1 MVVFD
6 QGWSLVTVQ
15 CLTPLVRTP
24 AGHAYAAAISACAA
38 GGCWERAVALFDE
51 MLEGGVRPDVVSC
64 TALVA
69 ALGAD
74 GQWQRAERVVAWM
87 LQVSRAGLFV
97 VLSSMGRMVMLQ
109 GCHG

>member
-1 MVVFD
+1 M
-6 QGWSLVTVQ
+6 
-15 CLTPLVRTP
+15 RR

-38 GGCWERAVALFDE
+38 GGRWERAVALFDE

-74 GQWQRAERVVAWM
+74 GQWQSAERVVAWM
-87 LQVSRAGLFV
+87 LQARL
-97 VLSSMGRMVMLQ
+97 
-109 GCHG
+109 

>member
-1 MVVFD
+1 M
-6 QGWSLVTVQ
+6 
-15 CLTPLVRTP
+15 
-24 AGHAYAAAISACAA
+24 
-38 GGCWERAVALFDE
+38 ALFDE

-87 LQVSRAGLFV
+87 LQVSCCRAFRGSPSEV
-97 VLSSMGRMVMLQ
+97 ARAKVISRGGQGR
-109 GCHG
+109 

>member
-1 MVVFD
+1 
-6 QGWSLVTVQ
+6 
-15 CLTPLVRTP
+15 
-24 AGHAYAAAISACAA
+24 
-38 GGCWERAVALFDE
+38 

-87 LQVSRAGLFV
+87 LQVRVCIVLRFAGL
-97 VLSSMGRMVMLQ
+97 RLQ
-109 GCHG
+109 ILCMCLRLAAC

>member
-1 MVVFD
+1 
-6 QGWSLVTVQ
+6 
-15 CLTPLVRTP
+15 
-24 AGHAYAAAISACAA
+24 
-38 GGCWERAVALFDE
+38 

-87 LQVSRAGLFV
+87 LQARL
-97 VLSSMGRMVMLQ
+97 
-109 GCHG
+109 

>member
-1 MVVFD
+1 M
-6 QGWSLVTVQ
+6 
-15 CLTPLVRTP
+15 
-24 AGHAYAAAISACAA
+24 
-38 GGCWERAVALFDE
+38 ALFDE

-87 LQVSRAGLFV
+87 LQVSCCRAFRG
-97 VLSSMGRMVMLQ
+97 SP
-109 GCHG
+109 